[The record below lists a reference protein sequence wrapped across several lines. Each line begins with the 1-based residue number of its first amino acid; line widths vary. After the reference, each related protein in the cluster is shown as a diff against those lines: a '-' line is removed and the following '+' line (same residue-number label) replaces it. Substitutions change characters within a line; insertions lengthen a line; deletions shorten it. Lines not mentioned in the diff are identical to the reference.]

1 MMEREYLSREPR
13 QYTRK
18 EKLQNWFYYYKWYV
32 AVGLLIV
39 YVAGSMLW
47 SALGIGQV
55 KPDYS
60 VAYMGSRRLTEE
72 TVTALTDGLASF
84 GADLNGDGRVKV
96 ELTQYITSG
105 AVDLE
110 SMTYDYAAEM
120 SMLADITEGLSS
132 FFLLEDPEQFQKNFQ
147 ILCHYDGSAPAEE
160 DYEAADK
167 VYRWADCP
175 ALTALELGSYTDAY
189 LDITETGDIQ
199 ELMSGFYLG
208 RRYFYDKSQEKY
220 PEGNAAFWENLTA
233 GAAEQGG

>member
-39 YVAGSMLW
+39 YVAGSMIW
-47 SALGIGQV
+47 NALGIGQV

-60 VAYMGSRRLTEE
+60 FAYMGNRRLTEE
-72 TVTALTDGLASF
+72 TVAALTDALASF
-84 GADLNGDGRVKV
+84 GEDLNGDGQVKV
-96 ELTQYITSG
+96 ELNQYITSG

-132 FFLLEDPEQFQKNFQ
+132 FFLLEDPETFQQNFQ
-147 ILCHYDGSAPAEE
+147 ILCHYDGTPPAEE
-160 DYEAADK
+160 DYGAADK
-167 VYRWADCP
+167 VYRWTDCP
-175 ALTALELGSYTDAY
+175 ALTALELGQYTDSY
-189 LDITETGDIQ
+189 MDITETGEIQ
-199 ELMSGFYLG
+199 QLLSGLSLG
-208 RRYFYDKSQEKY
+208 RRYFYDKSQETY
-220 PEGNAAFWENLTA
+220 PEGNAALWNKLTA
-233 GAAEQGG
+233 GAAD